1 MSGVGTKFKRN
12 YVGLNPVP
20 MVLSNDS
27 QLAQILAQT
36 MILKKNLKLLRFWPK
51 FFGKKAFNTLT
62 YAHRSTR
69 KRGCKPS
76 FNLNKANPG

>member
-1 MSGVGTKFKRN
+1 MT
-12 YVGLNPVP
+12 
-20 MVLSNDS
+20 NDS
-27 QLAQILAQT
+27 QLEQILAQT
-36 MILKKNLKLLRFWPK
+36 MILKENLKLFILWLK

-76 FNLNKANPG
+76 YNLNKANPG